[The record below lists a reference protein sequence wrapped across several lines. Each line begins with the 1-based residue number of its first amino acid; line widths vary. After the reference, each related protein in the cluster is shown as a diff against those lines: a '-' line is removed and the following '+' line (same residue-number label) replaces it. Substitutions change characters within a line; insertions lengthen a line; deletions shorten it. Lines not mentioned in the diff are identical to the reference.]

1 MELKAKKVSDIL
13 KIISNKNRLLILC
26 LLEEEKQ
33 TVSQLNEKINDISM
47 AAISQHLSALKLAGI
62 VDSEKKGLN
71 VYYYI
76 SDLRIIKVMKTLK
89 ELYCE

>member
-47 AAISQHLSALKLAGI
+47 AAISKHLSALKLAGI